1 MSDRHCN
8 KCGTLLSHRETE
20 MCLACQAQS
29 ELSPAPGS
37 TVPFAEANLD
47 RLEKA
52 TLTDGIIVECGENR
66 RVEVWRVK
74 EEEGYAIRI
83 FRPTND
89 GKTSKL
95 LFGLKPSAAQAL
107 CLALSKHLSN
117 AAGEPQP
124 PANQKR

>member
-1 MSDRHCN
+1 MTPEKQNALPPTNDPA
-8 KCGTLLSHRETE
+8 
-20 MCLACQAQS
+20 LASAS
-29 ELSPAPGS
+29 GS
-37 TVPFAEANLD
+37 TVPFNEANLD
-47 RLEKA
+47 RMEKA
-52 TLTDGIIVECGENR
+52 TLTDGIIVECGQDR

-95 LFGLKPSAAQAL
+95 LFGLKPLAAQAL

-117 AAGEPQP
+117 DKLTDAAVSDTG
-124 PANQKR
+124 KHK

>member
-1 MSDRHCN
+1 MPNDDQKPESPA
-8 KCGTLLSHRETE
+8 G
-20 MCLACQAQS
+20 
-29 ELSPAPGS
+29 LSPAPGS
-37 TVPFAEANLD
+37 TVPFNEANLD
-47 RLEKA
+47 RMEKA
-52 TLTDGIIVECGENR
+52 TLTDGIIVECGQDR

-95 LFGLKPSAAQAL
+95 LFGLKPPAAQAL

-117 AAGEPQP
+117 E
-124 PANQKR
+124 